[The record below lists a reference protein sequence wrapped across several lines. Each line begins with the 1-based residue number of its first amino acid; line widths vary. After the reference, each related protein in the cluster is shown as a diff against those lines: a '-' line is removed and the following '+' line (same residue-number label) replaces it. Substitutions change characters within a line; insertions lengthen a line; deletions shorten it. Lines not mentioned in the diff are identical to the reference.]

1 MNNHNG
7 GDKTGEAPAHSRVL
21 VFDDNDVD
29 RFAVCHTLQQS
40 GIAAIVQDTGSAA
53 EALEQ
58 IKGTK
63 FDCLFVGDS
72 IAQTHLFSLLL
83 ALNQVGYHGRVVIVA
98 YGVDHAAA
106 RTAAAIDVLSIT
118 WLTPERLAAS
128 CRQP

>member
-1 MNNHNG
+1 MNNDSGCDN
-7 GDKTGEAPAHSRVL
+7 TGEAPASRVL

-29 RFAVCHTLQQS
+29 RLAVCRALQHS
-40 GIAAIVQDTGSAA
+40 GMATVVHDTGSAA

-58 IKGTK
+58 IRGTK

-72 IAQTHLFSLLL
+72 IAHTHLFSLLL

-106 RTAAAIDVLSIT
+106 RTAAPIDVLSIT
-118 WLTPERLAAS
+118 WLTPERVAAS
-128 CRQP
+128 CRP